1 LRAVQER
8 SCDVLLMGSYTY
20 SPLMESVRGGTVV
33 NWLLREAR
41 VPALVCR

>member
-1 LRAVQER
+1 LKTAQER

-20 SPLMESVRGGTVV
+20 APVLESVRGGTAV
-33 NWLLREAR
+33 NPLLREAR